1 MSYAAP
7 PGGFRTF
14 LMLWASQSVS
24 VFGTALSIFAIN
36 IWLVQ
41 VVYPLPEQRAELG
54 WALAAVG
61 LAMGVP
67 ATIAAPIA
75 GALADRMDRK
85 RLMLS
90 MDLVNGVIAAVMAY
104 LMGTDLLQLWMVL
117 IILATLSVTHSI
129 HGSAFDTSY
138 AMLVPDEQLPRANG
152 MMQTMWSLSSVLS
165 PAIAATIIAL
175 PSMARQGLLP
185 GSIGTALAG
194 LHNGATLA
202 LTVDAITFFLAGLV
216 LAFLVIPSPKRAD
229 LEETDRK
236 KKPSIWADVRFGAAY
251 IWRRPPLLW
260 LLATFAVVNLG
271 LQMGVFLPLLVKV
284 DLAPDWTARGMSYE
298 AALAALNTA
307 MAVGGLAGGFI
318 VSLWGGARKKRVLV
332 LMGSMM
338 LTGLAQIWLG
348 FSSILYVGMVA
359 IFLWNFFGPVSN
371 AHSQAIWQGQVP
383 REMQG
388 RVFAI
393 RRVIAWSL
401 GPLGQVLAGLLA
413 GLVNPGLGLALLGG
427 MIALFTFGQF
437 FNPQVMRVEDKAYL
451 DRLAGEAAV
460 GQ

>member
-1 MSYAAP
+1 MSYTAP

-24 VFGTALSIFAIN
+24 VFGTGLTFFAIN

-41 VVYPLPEQRAELG
+41 AVYPLPEQRADLG

-61 LAMGVP
+61 LARALP
-67 ATIAAPIA
+67 STLATPIA
-75 GALADRMDRK
+75 GALVDRMDRK

-90 MDLVNGVIAAVMAY
+90 MDLVHGTLMAIMAY
-104 LMGTDLLQLWMVL
+104 LMGIGLLQIWMVL

-165 PAIAATIIAL
+165 PAIAAAIITL
-175 PSMARQGLLP
+175 PSMLLP
-185 GSIGTALAG
+185 DSFGAAMAG
-194 LHNGATLA
+194 LQNGVTLILA
-202 LTVDAITFFLAGLV
+202 LDAITFLLAGAVLSFLA
-216 LAFLVIPSPKRAD
+216 IPSPKRAD
-229 LEETDRK
+229 LEAADRT

-260 LLATFAVVNLG
+260 LLSTFAVVNLG
-271 LQMGVFLPLLVKV
+271 LQMNVFLPLLVKV

-307 MAVGGLAGGFI
+307 MAVGGLVGGFL
-318 VSLWGGARKKRVLV
+318 VSLWGGARRKRVMV
-332 LMGSMM
+332 LMASMM
-338 LTGLAQIWLG
+338 LTGLAQVWLG
-348 FSSILYVGMVA
+348 FSSVLFVGMVA

-393 RRVIAWSL
+393 RRLVAWSL
-401 GPLGQVLAGLLA
+401 GPLGQVVAGLLA
-413 GLVNPGLGLALLGG
+413 GLMNPGMGLALLGG
-427 MIALFTFGQF
+427 MIALFTFAQF

-451 DRLAGEAAV
+451 DRLAGDTAA